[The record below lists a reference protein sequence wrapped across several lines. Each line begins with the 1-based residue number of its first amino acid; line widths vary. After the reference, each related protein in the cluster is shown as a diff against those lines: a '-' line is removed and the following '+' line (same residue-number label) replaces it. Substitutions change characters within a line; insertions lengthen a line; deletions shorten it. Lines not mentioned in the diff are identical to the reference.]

1 MSTATAT
8 QNDDLIILSDNIS
21 STFWEEPVISQ
32 DFNDNNSII
41 SFDTPNTDWVET
53 NTPIVSGEANLKQ
66 EDNINLDLPIVNNE
80 LVSANEP
87 VSTQI
92 WEISNV
98 QEPQL
103 AQEETTTLDNSISNL
118 FWDINFETPATVVS
132 DTTEVDQGEKK
143 VDLFKNE
150 ADLVLKDE
158 KTDLFGVSDETT
170 DELMWDMNS
179 ILESTIKKLKKRQS
193 WIAQQKSGKTTTI
206 NELEAKIKEL
216 REQVAYLKKEI
227 VFLDDEN
234 IKIDI
239 NVWNLESMKIWK
251 QTKIVNKT
259 RAHNTKKLT
268 KQIKPV

>member
-21 STFWEEPVISQ
+21 STFWEEPIISQ

-53 NTPIVSGEANLKQ
+53 NISTVSVETNLKQ
-66 EDNINLDLPIVNNE
+66 DDNINLDLPIVNNE
-80 LVSANEP
+80 QVTANEP

-98 QEPQL
+98 QEPQIV
-103 AQEETTTLDNSISNL
+103 QEETTTLDNSISNL
-118 FWDINFETPATVVS
+118 FWDINFETPTAILKDV
-132 DTTEVDQGEKK
+132 TETDKVEEK

-150 ADLVLKDE
+150 
-158 KTDLFGVSDETT
+158 TDLGLKEESTNLFDKSEEST
-170 DELMWDMNS
+170 DESIGDMNS
-179 ILESTIKKLKKRQS
+179 ILNSTIDKLKKRQAG
-193 WIAQQKSGKTTTI
+193 IAWQKSIKSTTI
-206 NELEAKIKEL
+206 NELEWKIKEL
-216 REQVAYLKKEI
+216 RDQVTYLKKEI
-227 VFLDDEN
+227 VFLDEEN

-259 RAHNTKKLT
+259 REHNTKKLT
-268 KQIKPV
+268 KQIKPI

>member
-41 SFDTPNTDWVET
+41 SFDTPNIGWIET
-53 NTPIVSGEANLKQ
+53 NTPIVSGETNLMKD
-66 EDNINLDLPIVNNE
+66 DNINLDLPIINNE
-80 LVSANEP
+80 LVSVPSQEWN
-87 VSTQI
+87 TL
-92 WEISNV
+92 NV
-98 QEPQL
+98 QESQL
-103 AQEETTTLDNSISNL
+103 VQEETTTLDNSISNL

-132 DTTEVDQGEKK
+132 DINKVEQVEEK

-158 KTDLFGVSDETT
+158 KTDLFGTSDDTT
-170 DELMWDMNS
+170 DESMWDMNS
-179 ILESTIKKLKKRQS
+179 ILESTIKKLKSRQA
-193 WIAQQKSGKTTTI
+193 WIAAQKSGKTTTI

-251 QTKIVNKT
+251 QTKVVNKT
-259 RAHNTKKLT
+259 REHNTKKLT